1 MLLVG
6 GLMAVVAGS
15 DAGPRVLRRSEV
27 VSMYPASDETYRLY
41 GVTWQARGRKPRDDS
56 PEGLAENAGDR

>member
-1 MLLVG
+1 
-6 GLMAVVAGS
+6 
-15 DAGPRVLRRSEV
+15 
-27 VSMYPASDETYRLY
+27 MYPASDETYRLY